1 MRAISSAIIGALAL
15 ACGVSLNATKGA
27 SHDSVDQT
35 KARRGIISIP
45 DDPKRVEAAARLLK
59 VENVRLEAPVRE
71 EASPSTILKFDVVN
85 GTSAPLTDLVLEIS
99 ILEKS
104 APTELAGRA
113 IVRPFKIR
121 GSVVLQAGYTINY
134 EMLLRNLSS
143 DCRCIANVD
152 VVSVHWLPET
162 GS

>member
-1 MRAISSAIIGALAL
+1 MWCVTERNQGRL
-15 ACGVSLNATKGA
+15 TR
-27 SHDSVDQT
+27 SVDQT
-35 KARRGIISIP
+35 KARRGTISIL
-45 DDPKRVEAAARLLK
+45 DDPKRVDAAARLLR
-59 VENVRLEAPVRE
+59 VENVQLEAPVRA
-71 EASPSTILKFDVVN
+71 EASPATILKFDVFN

-99 ILEKS
+99 ILEKP
-104 APTELAGRA
+104 ARMELTGRA
-113 IVRPFKIR
+113 LVRPFKIR

-152 VVSVHWLPET
+152 VVSVHWLPEA

>member
-1 MRAISSAIIGALAL
+1 LLR
-15 ACGVSLNATKGA
+15 
-27 SHDSVDQT
+27 VD
-35 KARRGIISIP
+35 
-45 DDPKRVEAAARLLK
+45 
-59 VENVRLEAPVRE
+59 NVRLEAAVRE
-71 EASPSTILKFDVVN
+71 EASPSTILKFDLFN
-85 GTSAPLTDLVLEIS
+85 GGSAPLTDLVLEIS
-99 ILEKS
+99 ILEKA

-121 GSVVLQAGYTINY
+121 GNVVLQAGYTINY